1 MCVDNMDWN
10 SIWEGIQWEQNE
22 GSLAG
27 GDFFKNVDASWKG
40 ALGEIKTAFDD
51 PNKFAEH
58 IAGQFKGEGGS
69 LASGDFG
76 EVGKAL
82 AGVIEG
88 VGGLAGIGIG
98 GITHQLSN
106 LDLSGDI
113 GSTAAGRGLADMFT
127 DISGANAPE
136 GGMAGLGGILP
147 AVVKPLQDLGG
158 KFEGNFGGG
167 KWRDRLGDWGDISKE
182 WEENLGGG
190 RWRDRVGGDWSEEFN
205 KHWGE
210 GRWWKDRMGM
220 RGNIA
225 NMFKPPEGSTTAG
238 SGGTTTE
245 TGTSATDDD
254 TDAEV
259 TEAEF
264 EELQKSPAEQALEA
278 QRRARIR
285 RQLMNKQ
292 GKRSTI
298 RTSGRGIRK

>member
-1 MCVDNMDWN
+1 MCVDNMDWD
-10 SIWEGIQWEQNE
+10 SIWKGIQWEQNE

-27 GDFFKNVDASWKG
+27 GDFFKNADASWKG

-51 PNKFAEH
+51 PGKFAEH
-58 IAGQFKGEGGS
+58 IAGQFDMEGSDLGS
-69 LASGDFG
+69 GKHG

-88 VGGLAGIGIG
+88 VGGIAGLGIG
-98 GITHQLSN
+98 GVAHIGSM

-147 AVVKPLQDLGG
+147 TVVKPLQDLGG
-158 KFEGNFGGG
+158 KFEGSFGGG
-167 KWRDRLGDWGDISKE
+167 KWRDRIGDWGDISKE

-190 RWRDRVGGDWSEEFN
+190 RWKDRIGDWGDISDS
-205 KHWGE
+205 WDQ
-210 GRWWKDRMGM
+210 GRWWTERLGM

-259 TEAEF
+259 TEEEF